1 MLCQKCY
8 RDIPPE
14 LTACPRCVRPEE
26 TVPPIEV
33 ESCAWESRQSF
44 GTFNAFGDTLQK
56 SLFTPTK
63 FFRTLSP
70 IGGIGAAILYAVIIG
85 TLSAAVAMMWQYTTF
100 SPADIVTFSSWRIPP
115 LAGYFW
121 AAGLMILPL
130 LIVVATIIRGLVLHL
145 SLAVIGGGSR
155 DLGATLKVVS
165 YAASASAFNV
175 FPFVGAPIAFL
186 WRVALTVI
194 GLREVHRITTVR
206 AFVAW
211 LLPAIV
217 IGFFAIMLM
226 MALAVALFK
235 IFPAVM
241 DEFMVV

>member
-1 MLCQKCY
+1 MLCQECY
-8 RDIPPE
+8 RDIPSD
-14 LTACPRCVRPEE
+14 LTACPSCARPEV
-26 TVPPIEV
+26 TVPPVEA
-33 ESCAWESRQSF
+33 ESCAWENRQSL
-44 GTFNAFGDTLQK
+44 GIFNAFGDTLQK

-70 IGGIGAAILYAVIIG
+70 VGGIGAAIFYAVIVG
-85 TLSAAVAMMWQYTTF
+85 TLSAAVAMMWHYATF
-100 SPADIVTFSSWRIPP
+100 SPADIVMVSSWQIPP
-115 LAGYFW
+115 LAGYVW
-121 AAGLMILPL
+121 AAGLMIIPL
-130 LIVVATIIRGLVLHL
+130 LIVVATIIRGLILHI
-145 SLAVIGGGSR
+145 SLAIVGGGSR

-217 IGFFAIMLM
+217 IGFFAILAL
-226 MALAVALFK
+226 MALAVVIFK
-235 IFPAVM
+235 IVPNLM

>member
-1 MLCQKCY
+1 MLCLECY
-8 RDIPPE
+8 RDIPPG
-14 LTACPRCVRPEE
+14 LTDCPRCGRPEGAARPVE
-26 TVPPIEV
+26 P
-33 ESCAWESRQSF
+33 ESCAWEDRESF

-63 FFRTLSP
+63 FYRGISP
-70 IGGIGAAILYAVIIG
+70 VGGIGAAMLYAVIVG
-85 TLSAAVAMMWQYTTF
+85 TLSAAVAMMWQYAAF

-115 LAGYFW
+115 LAGYVW
-121 AAGLMILPL
+121 AAGLMVVPL
-130 LIVVATIIRGLVLHL
+130 LVVAATIIRGLVLHL
-145 SLAVIGGGSR
+145 SLAVIGGGSG
-155 DLGATLKVVS
+155 DFGATLKVVS

-217 IGFFAIMLM
+217 LGFFVVMLLL
-226 MALAVALFK
+226 ALAVALFK
-235 IFPAVM
+235 IFPTVM

>member
-1 MLCQKCY
+1 MLCQECY
-8 RDIPPE
+8 RDIPPGS
-14 LTACPRCVRPEE
+14 TVCPRCPRPEE
-26 TVPPIEV
+26 TVPPV
-33 ESCAWESRQSF
+33 EPEGCAWEDRDSF

-63 FFRTLSP
+63 FFRALSP
-70 IGGIGAAILYAVIIG
+70 VGGIGAAMLYAVIVG
-85 TLSAAVAMMWQYTTF
+85 TLSAAVAMMWQYATF
-100 SPADIVTFSSWRIPP
+100 SPADIVIVSSWQIPP
-115 LAGYFW
+115 LAGYVW

-130 LIVVATIIRGLVLHL
+130 LIVAATIIRGLILHL
-145 SLAVIGGGSR
+145 SLAVVGGANG
-155 DLGATLKVVS
+155 DFGATLKVVS

-217 IGFFAIMLM
+217 LGLFAGMLL
-226 MALAVALFK
+226 MALAVVLFK
-235 IFPAVM
+235 IFPAVI
-241 DEFMVV
+241 DEFMTV

>member
-1 MLCQKCY
+1 MLCQECY
-8 RDIPPE
+8 RNIPPG
-14 LTACPRCVRPEE
+14 LTACPRCTRPEV
-26 TVPPIEV
+26 TVPPVEA
-33 ESCAWESRQSF
+33 ESCAWENRQF
-44 GTFNAFGDTLQK
+44 LGIFNAFGDTLQK

-63 FFRTLSP
+63 FFRTVSP
-70 IGGIGAAILYAVIIG
+70 VGGVGAAILYAVIIG
-85 TLSAAVAMMWQYTTF
+85 TLSSAVAMMWHYASF
-100 SPADIVTFSSWRIPP
+100 SPADIAIVSSWQIPP
-115 LAGYFW
+115 LAGYVW
-121 AAGLMILPL
+121 AAGLMIVPL
-130 LIVVATIIRGLVLHL
+130 LIVAATLIRGLILHL
-145 SLAVIGGGSR
+145 SLALIGGGSR

-217 IGFFAIMLM
+217 IGFIATVVMFALG
-226 MALAVALFK
+226 VALFK
-235 IFPAVM
+235 ILPAVM
-241 DEFMVV
+241 DEFMTV

>member
-8 RDIPPE
+8 RNIPPGAK
-14 LTACPRCVRPEE
+14 ACSYCA
-26 TVPPIEV
+26 PPQEAAPPV
-33 ESCAWESRQSF
+33 EAESCAWEERETF

-63 FFRTLSP
+63 FFRGVSP
-70 IGGIGAAILYAVIIG
+70 VGGIGAAILYAVIVG
-85 TLSAAVAMMWQYTTF
+85 TLSSAVAMMWHYATAYTT
-100 SPADIVTFSSWRIPP
+100 SVTVVSSWQIPP
-115 LAGYFW
+115 LAGYVW
-121 AAGLMILPL
+121 AAGLLLLPL
-130 LIVVATIIRGLVLHL
+130 LIVAATIIRGLILHL
-145 SLAVIGGGSR
+145 SLAVVGGGAG
-155 DLGATLKVVS
+155 DLGSTLKVVS

-175 FPFVGAPIAFL
+175 FPFVGSPIAFL

-217 IGFFAIMLM
+217 LGFVATMAL
-226 MALAVALFK
+226 MALALALFK
-235 IFPAVM
+235 ILPNLM
-241 DEFMVV
+241 DELMTV